1 MYRLFRVKGVL
12 AAACTFFLSF
22 SFSFSGS
29 SFDRFAMELFRHEIA
44 GDTLNLH
51 YTLADPDTYR
61 LKEGAPSFGSFD
73 SAAREEEL
81 AYLEKCRKKLEN
93 YQKKKLSEDRQLT
106 AEIMDW
112 WLTGQLLAEEY
123 YYYQEPLGP
132 TLGIQAQLP
141 VLLAEFPFREQAD
154 IDTYLELLSALPDY
168 FREIAAF
175 EKEKSGQGLFMTD
188 EILDKVLTQCR
199 AFFPV
204 NESHFLVTTFQE
216 RLESCTFLSSDQ
228 KISYEAENLRNLY
241 RYIQPAYEELCLSLE
256 ELRGTG
262 TNACGLYHTP
272 DGIGY
277 YEYLLKYSV
286 GTDLGIA
293 GIHRLLDSR
302 MEDDY
307 ETILYSIHEGIR
319 LLEMDDAAPASE
331 TPEEILTRL
340 QTQIQE
346 DFPLAQDISWQIK
359 EVPESLG
366 AYLSPAFY
374 MTPAIDAPEENVI
387 YINPSYE
394 PDRTSL
400 ITTLAHEGYPGHLYQ
415 NSFENTEG
423 YAPVRNLFY
432 VGGYTEGWGM
442 YSEFYAYDLLG
453 LTEQEADFLR
463 AMSSLNFA
471 VCASLDLAI
480 HGEGW
485 SEDECRTY
493 LASFGITDETQIH
506 ELYLNIL
513 EEPSNYLKYYLGYL
527 EICRLKESAMAL
539 SPELTD
545 YDFHTWFLETGPAP
559 FSILRE
565 SLDSQFLEVSSQL
578 LQSPGQDIHLL
589 ALESVHDRPHH
600 LPVESR
606 MLFIGSNAFLRQ
618 GQENDPLVLGTAH
631 A

>member
-22 SFSFSGS
+22 SFSLSGY
-29 SFDRFAMELFRHEIA
+29 SFDRFAMELFRHEIS

-51 YTLADPDTYR
+51 YTLAEPDAYK

-73 SAAREEEL
+73 PAAREEERT
-81 AYLEKCRKKLEN
+81 YLERCQKKLAG
-93 YQKKKLSEDRQLT
+93 YRKKKLSEDRRLT
-106 AEIMDW
+106 AEIMNW
-112 WLTGQLLAEEY
+112 WFSGQLLADEY

-132 TLGIQAQLP
+132 TLGVQAQLP
-141 VLLAEFPFREQAD
+141 ILLAEFPFREQKD
-154 IDTYLELLSALPDY
+154 IDIYLELLSELPEY
-168 FREIAAF
+168 FQEIAAF
-175 EKEKSGQGLFMTD
+175 EKEKSDQGLFMRD
-188 EILDKVLTQCR
+188 EILDKVLSQCR

-228 KISYEAENLRNLY
+228 KISYEAENLRDLN
-241 RYIQPAYEELCLSLE
+241 RYIQPAYEELCLALE
-256 ELRGTG
+256 KLRGTG
-262 TNACGLYHTP
+262 SNACGLYHAP

-286 GTDLGIA
+286 GTELGIA
-293 GIHRLLDSR
+293 EIHRLLDSQ
-302 MEDDY
+302 MEEDY
-307 ETILYSIHEGIR
+307 ETILYAIHEGIR
-319 LLEMDDAAPASE
+319 LLDAEEPDSGSE
-331 TPEEILTRL
+331 SPQEILKRL
-340 QTQIQE
+340 QTQIQD
-346 DFPLAQDISWQIK
+346 DFPLTEGIAWQIK
-359 EVPESLG
+359 EVPESLS

-374 MTPAIDAPEENVI
+374 MTPAIDAPEQNVI
-387 YINPSYE
+387 YINPSRE
-394 PDRTSL
+394 PDRTEL

-432 VGGYTEGWGM
+432 IGGYTEGWGM

-453 LTEQEADFLR
+453 LSEQESSFLR
-463 AMSSLNFA
+463 AMSSLNYA
-471 VCASLDLAI
+471 ICASLDLAV
-480 HGEGW
+480 HAEGW
-485 SEDECRTY
+485 TEDECRTY

-506 ELYLNIL
+506 EIYLNIL

-527 EICRLKESAMAL
+527 EICRLKESALAL

-545 YDFHTWFLETGPAP
+545 LDFHTWFLEMGPAP

-578 LQSPGQDIHLL
+578 LQSPGQNVHLP
-589 ALESVHDRPHH
+589 ALESVHDHLHH
-600 LPVESR
+600 LPVESS
-606 MLFIGSNAFLRQ
+606 MLFIGSEPLLRQ
-618 GQENDPLVLGTAH
+618 RQKDYPLILGTAH